1 MRWSFLFRSMMREDA
16 AVEVATGEQ
25 LFVGATVDEFALAQD
40 KDSVGPA
47 DLREA
52 MGDEQRGAALQEA
65 ANGSLYLILCRAVD
79 GAGGV
84 VEDQDA
90 RVGEQSASDGDAL
103 ALAAGERDAAL
114 AEAVDKR
121 LAPSTSRPPVPRS
134 FVHQIP
140 DAIGD
145 ILSVRARICDSC
157 RFDGR

>member
-47 DLREA
+47 NLREA

-84 VEDQDA
+84 VENQDA
-90 RVGEQSASDGDAL
+90 RVGEQGASDGDAL

-114 AEAVDKR
+114 ADHRLIAFLEAEDELVR
-121 LAPSTSRPPVPRS
+121 LRVSRRPLDRRL
-134 FVHQIP
+134 VHLL
-140 DAIGD
+140 AHAVGNV
-145 ILSVRARICDSC
+145 LGHRA
-157 RFDGR
+157 